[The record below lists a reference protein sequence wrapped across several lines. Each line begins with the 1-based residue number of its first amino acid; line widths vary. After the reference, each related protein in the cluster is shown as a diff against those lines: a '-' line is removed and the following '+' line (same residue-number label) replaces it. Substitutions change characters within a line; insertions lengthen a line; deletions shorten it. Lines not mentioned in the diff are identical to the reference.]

1 MLGVPGLTPLSLSS
15 SRPVSPGTG
24 SRSPSPRVPQTST
37 PIVTPRLSTPRLVQP
52 KDGDGSNLFADEGHV
67 FAAGKWKPGGKIG
80 AEDARAKCNSVDGLF
95 HSESVI
101 GMPGNNFGFVPQ
113 VPQVAATVF
122 PTQKWGNYTLPSG
135 LAHNGGNRV
144 VIPGFQFNRSG
155 VDLPKLNLAKASM
168 SYARIETDATV
179 TGGKTKTVY
188 ANLTPRP
195 DTATLTP
202 RQFGMSPRLLP
213 FTPEKD
219 LEKKLFQP
227 LRPIKFDWTPSVTP
241 RTFTVQ
247 AH

>member
-1 MLGVPGLTPLSLSS
+1 MKKK
-15 SRPVSPGTG
+15 
-24 SRSPSPRVPQTST
+24 RV
-37 PIVTPRLSTPRLVQP
+37 IVIHFRCRI
-52 KDGDGSNLFADEGHV
+52 D
-67 FAAGKWKPGGKIG
+67 
-80 AEDARAKCNSVDGLF
+80 R
-95 HSESVI
+95 
-101 GMPGNNFGFVPQ
+101 
-113 VPQVAATVF
+113 TV
-122 PTQKWGNYTLPSG
+122 
-135 LAHNGGNRV
+135 
-144 VIPGFQFNRSG
+144 
-155 VDLPKLNLAKASM
+155 PKLNLAKASM
-168 SYARIETDATV
+168 SYARIETDATA
-179 TGGKTKTVY
+179 TNGGGKTKTVY